1 MTTGDA
7 DPDSAVEV
15 ARRLVGAFGEPDAIG
30 ALLAD
35 DAQWWITPSVGILG
49 SPTVGRS
56 AILEAMTV
64 IFSAMYNDVSTTVHH
79 VISDRELAA
88 CRFTMRATA
97 VFAEG
102 RPYENEYS
110 LWVQVAKGQAVRVWE
125 YLDVTH
131 AMNVVGLGSSDR
143 SQP

>member
-1 MTTGDA
+1 MATVDV
-7 DPDSAVEV
+7 DLDSAAEV

-30 ALLAD
+30 TLLAD

-56 AILEAMTV
+56 AILEAMAV
-64 IFSAMYNDVSTTVHH
+64 IFSAMYSDVSTTVHH
-79 VISDRELAA
+79 VIGDGQLAA
-88 CRFTMRATA
+88 CRFTMRAKA

-110 LWVQVAKGQAVRVWE
+110 LWVQVANGQAVRVWE
-125 YLDVTH
+125 YLDVAH
-131 AMNVVGLGSSDR
+131 AMNVVGLGSGDLR
-143 SQP
+143 QP